1 MQHMVKLIAFAAA
14 AILLVPP
21 GRTAAQT
28 SLPEIT
34 AAELREHV
42 KYLASDA
49 LEGRGSGAKGNAEA
63 ARYIA
68 SDLKLWGL
76 KPAGDNGTYLQ
87 QFEFVSAVRAG
98 EHNTCSLESTKI
110 PEGKRALAVE
120 SDFRPLGFS
129 SSGAA
134 SGALVFVGYGISAPD
149 KSYDDYAG
157 IDVKD
162 KIVLMLRYAP
172 DGSSPQSAFQ
182 KFTALR
188 NKARVARDKGA
199 AGMIMITGPADD
211 PDDSLIKL
219 ATDQGAGSSGL
230 PAVNMKRAAIDQL
243 LTGSGWTV
251 ESLQDT
257 IRKSRVPH
265 SFEIAGATV
274 KLETEITRI
283 KAHTANVAAYLPGND
298 PALKDEVI
306 ILGAH
311 FDHLGFGGPGSGSLT
326 PDTIA
331 IHNGADDNASGT
343 AALLELAQAFAAK
356 PRENKRT
363 LLFLFFSGEEL
374 GTLGSGYYVGKP
386 FFPLAQTVAMLNM
399 DMVGRL
405 QNRALTIGGSGTSSS
420 WGPILS
426 RENADSAFAL
436 TLNPDGFGP
445 SDHSSFYGKDIP
457 VLFFFTGIHD
467 DYHKP
472 VDDWD
477 RINYAGEEK
486 ITKFVRRITHDVD
499 TMAVRVPFTRVQ
511 VASSGRGN
519 AGGDSRG
526 FTVTLGIVP
535 DVGESTG
542 GMKISGVRPNGAAEK
557 AGLKT
562 GDIITS
568 IGGKKVLNVY
578 DYMGVLGELKAGQE
592 VEVVILREGV
602 TMKMTAIMQKRN

>member
-1 MQHMVKLIAFAAA
+1 MQHMVKWIAFAAA
-14 AILLVPP
+14 AMLFVPP
-21 GRTAAQT
+21 GQASAQT
-28 SLPEIT
+28 STPDIT
-34 AAELREHV
+34 ATELREHV

-68 SDLKLWGL
+68 ANLKLWGL

-87 QFEFVSAVRAG
+87 PFEFVSAVRAG
-98 EHNTCSLESTKI
+98 EHNTFVLESSKI
-110 PEGKRALAVE
+110 PEGKKVLTVE
-120 SDFRPLGFS
+120 SDFRPFGFS
-129 SSGAA
+129 STGSA
-134 SGALVFVGYGISAPD
+134 SAPIVFVGYGISAPD

-172 DGSSPQSAFQ
+172 DGSGPQSEFQ
-182 KFTALR
+182 KFTSFR
-188 NKARVARDKGA
+188 IKARSARDKGA
-199 AGMIMITGPADD
+199 AGMILITGPADD

-230 PAVNMKRAAIDQL
+230 PAMSMKRSAFEQL
-243 LTGSGWTV
+243 LAGSGWTV
-251 ESLQDT
+251 QSLQDS
-257 IRKSRVPH
+257 IRKSRTPH
-265 SFEIAGATV
+265 SFEIAGATA
-274 KLETEITRI
+274 KMETEITRI
-283 KAHTANVAAYLPGND
+283 KAHSANVAAFLEGND
-298 PALKDEVI
+298 PALKNEVI

-311 FDHLGFGGPGSGSLT
+311 MDHLGFGGPGSGSMM

-356 PRENKRT
+356 SKENKRT

-374 GTLGSGYYVGKP
+374 GTLGSNHYVSKP
-386 FFPLAQTVAMLNM
+386 YFPLTQTVAMLNM

-405 QNRALTIGGSGTSSS
+405 QNRALTIGGSGTSST
-420 WGPILS
+420 WGTILP
-426 RENADSAFAL
+426 RENADSAFVL

-457 VLFFFTGIHD
+457 VLFFFTGVHD

-472 VDDWD
+472 SDDWEK
-477 RINYAGEEK
+477 INYAGEEK
-486 ITKFVRRITHDVD
+486 ITKFVRRITHDID
-499 TMAVRVPFTRVQ
+499 TMAVRPPFTRVQ
-511 VASSGRGN
+511 VAPGGRGN

-562 GDIITS
+562 GDVITS

-578 DYMGVLGELKAGQE
+578 DYMGILGELKAGQE
-592 VEVVILREGV
+592 VEVVILRDGV
-602 TMKMTAIMQKRN
+602 TMTMTATMQKRN